1 MVFSFVGHEQDIS
14 IIEKY
19 DRKSLH
25 PILSKSYQHL
35 HFVTNC
41 KIGYVDKKVDV
52 NYNSYIF
59 EMIINTSK
67 LVKELINKKLLI

>member
-1 MVFSFVGHEQDIS
+1 MSSFVGHEQDIS

-25 PILSKSYQHL
+25 PILLKGYQYL

-41 KIGYVDKKVDV
+41 EIGYVD
-52 NYNSYIF
+52 
-59 EMIINTSK
+59 
-67 LVKELINKKLLI
+67 

>member
-1 MVFSFVGHEQDIS
+1 MSSFVGHEQDTS

-25 PILSKSYQHL
+25 PILSKRYQDL

-41 KIGYVDKKVDV
+41 EVGYVD
-52 NYNSYIF
+52 
-59 EMIINTSK
+59 
-67 LVKELINKKLLI
+67 

>member
-1 MVFSFVGHEQDIS
+1 MSSFVGHEQDIS

-25 PILSKSYQHL
+25 PIFSKSYQHL
-35 HFVTNC
+35 HFVKNC
-41 KIGYVDKKVDV
+41 EIGYVDKKVDI

-59 EMIINTSK
+59 EMIISISES
-67 LVKELINKKLLI
+67 VKELVNKKLLI